1 VRTSIDQPGLRTA
14 CRFDRSHRRT
24 CTWITTTATA
34 GTPHI
39 TMMRPLILASMLAAG
54 TAISLHPLEKGG
66 PGPDVS
72 RLERLEGGE
81 KISCVFDVCTTLC
94 D

>member
-1 VRTSIDQPGLRTA
+1 
-14 CRFDRSHRRT
+14 
-24 CTWITTTATA
+24 
-34 GTPHI
+34 
-39 TMMRPLILASMLAAG
+39 MMRPLILAAMFAAVTG
-54 TAISLHPLEKGG
+54 ISLHPLEKGG

-81 KISCVFDVCTTLC
+81 KMLCCVTHFFRVHQPTFC

>member
-1 VRTSIDQPGLRTA
+1 
-14 CRFDRSHRRT
+14 
-24 CTWITTTATA
+24 
-34 GTPHI
+34 
-39 TMMRPLILASMLAAG
+39 MMRPLILASMLAAG